1 MLGHTPLDFDH
12 RRSIVSDKKII
23 AVLGATGA
31 QGGGLVRSI
40 LADKSGPFKA
50 RALTRDVNSEK
61 ARALAA
67 AGAEVVAA
75 DVDDPATLR
84 RAFEGAHGAYCVT
97 FFWDHFSPEKEF
109 VEAGSMAQAAKDAG
123 VAHAIWSTFEDTR
136 RFVPLQDERMPTL
149 LGKYKVPHFDA
160 KGEANAHF
168 TRAGVPTTFLLTSF
182 YWENF
187 IYFGSGPK
195 RGPDGKLA
203 LVFPLGDKKMPS
215 IAAEDIGKC
224 AYGIFK
230 RGRELIGKTV
240 GVAGEHLSGAEMA
253 AGLTRALGEKV
264 TYQDVPPEVYRGFGF
279 PGADDLGNMFQ
290 FKRDFNDDYRRARS
304 LEFSR
309 SLNPELQTY
318 DQWLSRN
325 ASKIPIEAAQSS

>member
-1 MLGHTPLDFDH
+1 
-12 RRSIVSDKKII
+12 VSDKKII
-23 AVLGATGA
+23 AVVGATGA

-40 LADKSGPFKA
+40 LADKNGPFKA
-50 RALTRDVNSEK
+50 RAITRDVNSEK
-61 ARALAA
+61 AKALAA

-84 RAFEGAHGAYCVT
+84 RAFDGAHGAYCVT
-97 FFWDHFSPEKEF
+97 FFWHHMSPEKELA
-109 VEAGSMAQAAKDAG
+109 EARSMAEAAKQTG
-123 VAHAIWSTFEDTR
+123 VAHVIWSTLEDTR
-136 RFVPLQDERMPTL
+136 RFVPLEDDRMPTL
-149 LGKYKVPHFDA
+149 MGKYKTPHLDA
-160 KGEANAHF
+160 KGEADALF
-168 TRAGVPTTFLLTSF
+168 TQAGAPTTCLLTSF
-182 YWENF
+182 YWENL

-203 LVFPLGDKKMPS
+203 LVLPMGDKKLPG

-224 AYGIFK
+224 AHGIFK
-230 RGRELIGKTV
+230 RGREFIGKTV
-240 GVAGEHLSGAEMA
+240 GIAGEHLSGAEMA

-264 TYQDVPPEVYRGFGF
+264 TYQDVPPEVYRSFDF

-290 FKRDFNDDYRRARS
+290 FKRDFNDYFRGARS
-304 LEFSR
+304 VEFSR

-325 ASKIPIEAAQSS
+325 ASKIPIEAPAS

>member
-1 MLGHTPLDFDH
+1 
-12 RRSIVSDKKII
+12 VSDKKII

-31 QGGGLVRSI
+31 QGGGLVRAI
-40 LADKSGPFKA
+40 LADKSGPFKP

-97 FFWDHFSPEKEF
+97 FFWDHMSPEKELA
-109 VEAGSMAQAAKDAG
+109 EAGAMADAAKHAG
-123 VAHAIWSTFEDTR
+123 VAHVIWSTLDDTR
-136 RFVPLQDERMPTL
+136 RHVPLKDDRMPTL
-149 LGKYKVPHFDA
+149 MGKYKVPHFDA
-160 KGEANAHF
+160 KGEADALF

-182 YWENF
+182 YWDNL

-203 LVFPLGDKKMPS
+203 LVMPMGDKKLPG
-215 IAAEDIGKC
+215 IAVEDIGRC
-224 AYGIFK
+224 AFGIFK
-230 RGRELIGKTV
+230 RGREFIGKTV
-240 GVAGEHLSGAEMA
+240 GIAGEHLSGAEMA

-264 TYQDVPPEVYRGFGF
+264 TYQDVPPEVYRSFGF

-290 FKRDFNDDYRRARS
+290 FKRDFNEYFRGARS
-304 LEFSR
+304 VDFSR
-309 SLNPELQTY
+309 SLNPELQSF
-318 DQWLSRN
+318 DQWLSAN
-325 ASKIPIEAAQSS
+325 ASKIPIEAPAS